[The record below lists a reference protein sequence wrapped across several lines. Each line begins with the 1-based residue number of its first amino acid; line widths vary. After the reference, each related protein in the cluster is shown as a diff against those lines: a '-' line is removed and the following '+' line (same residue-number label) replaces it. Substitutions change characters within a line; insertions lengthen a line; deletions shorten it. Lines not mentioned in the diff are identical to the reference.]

1 MEATA
6 LRARGSSRKE
16 NSLYRAQPSKKKKQ
30 KKNNSVVKIY
40 SRSKTFT
47 GNVWMHLNLPSSNSA
62 PCDPRPPRLWF
73 HIRFL
78 SPSLLLSLSLLVCS
92 LARHPLG
99 FRCQLIS
106 VCGRALTR
114 PQEIKEGTAKVC
126 DYYRT
131 NGYINL
137 IGTRVVAFC
146 SSHFKWS
153 AWQTAGPGEG
163 LAADKWEDQSEKKGQ
178 KERWKELFWA
188 LCGVSK
194 CETLVR
200 D

>member
-1 MEATA
+1 MVGGGDGVEGKGVIT
-6 LRARGSSRKE
+6 RGKQFVPSST
-16 NSLYRAQPSKKKKQ
+16 L
-30 KKNNSVVKIY
+30 KNNNPVVKIY
-40 SRSKTFT
+40 SRSETFT

-78 SPSLLLSLSLLVCS
+78 SPSLLLSLPVCLLATHSLFAVNWS
-92 LARHPLG
+92 
-99 FRCQLIS
+99 QS
-106 VCGRALTR
+106 VVEPSPDHR
-114 PQEIKEGTAKVC
+114 EIKEGTAKVC

-137 IGTRVVAFC
+137 IGTQVVAFC

-194 CETLVR
+194 CEKLVW